1 MSCRTGAT
9 ARVVE
14 RNCKTKVYNKMGVFN
29 TQKTLTCPPSL
40 IPAMADAIS
49 KNFKN
54 EGYDVLLESSD
65 AGSAVLSMTKGGV
78 FKAVLGM
85 KTALKV
91 KLIPQDGAVNFD
103 AGIGIWGQQAI
114 PTFIMMFV
122 AWPVILTQVW
132 GMVQQSNLDD
142 EALAVAE
149 SVVAAYNNSL
159 AEGNPA
165 HSSAQYC
172 PKCGAKNPAAAKFC
186 NECGERL

>member
-1 MSCRTGAT
+1 
-9 ARVVE
+9 
-14 RNCKTKVYNKMGVFN
+14 MGVFN
-29 TQKTLTCPPSL
+29 TQKILTCPPSL

-49 KNFKN
+49 KNFK
-54 EGYDVLLESSD
+54 EKGYDVERESSD

-142 EALAVAE
+142 EALSVAE
-149 SVVAAYNNSL
+149 SVIAEYDNSL
-159 AEGNPA
+159 TAGGQT